1 MSDDFSFASS
11 GLAPN
16 LRVASFRGS
25 EGLSRCYWFDVFLT
39 VAADLDIDAMDV
51 IGSRGTLAIKAANA
65 LPDVIQGIITE
76 VELLRSIKNDL
87 LTSSSLYRVRLAPQ
101 LSALALTKHSRI
113 FTNDTVLDVI
123 RAVLEEEGL
132 STDDYEI
139 RGSGTY
145 QVESMITQYKES
157 SLDFLQR
164 WMEREGLYY
173 YFEHGD
179 SSEKLIITDDKSQHE
194 PVPMMLGPVPYRPS
208 SGTDGSAG
216 IHFQD
221 VNIKHVARPGRVR
234 LSDYD
239 YKKPRLDLTSQTAV
253 VGTGLG
259 VVSTYGQRYFTPAE
273 GARLARIRSEEM
285 QVAGMSYDFAGPVH
299 RLHPG
304 FTFELGEHPKLALN
318 QPYLLLEVEHFGYS
332 SHDAGAWGDAIKHEY
347 EDIYRVRAKVLPT
360 DVQYRHAS
368 NTAWPSIDGFE
379 NATVDG
385 PATSEYAQI
394 DEDGRY
400 SVKFRFDEGTL
411 KDGKASTFVRMM
423 QPHGGSIEGFHFPL
437 RKDTEV
443 LCAFLGGDADRP
455 VIIGVVPNA
464 LTPSNVVSSN
474 NTQNIIQTGSATYIT
489 IEDKKGEQYF
499 NLFCPYFPGENANLY
514 LGIDRPVGGHAL
526 TKPHAPEV
534 NEQGE
539 YVHAFSNPNF
549 DLRTTGKGQLWTGK
563 ALNIVSESF
572 MQLDSHHDI
581 VFHAACNWFRHIEGT
596 STEHLVGA
604 FTQIIDGAVTET
616 WKSTY
621 TLDITGAATET
632 LKSSLSQTVT
642 GDVTQTYKAKHT
654 LSVTGTQGMT
664 ITGATSH
671 THQNGLNV
679 TVNAA
684 LSEHNA
690 NANYKLEV
698 KTTANMHAT
707 DQFNIRGDVKAKLSS
722 VDTLVEGD
730 ATVTVNGTNKVT
742 IGPKNVTVNG
752 SEIIKLNGPAVIEI
766 TGGNVTISGGDIKV
780 TGSGT
785 IREEAT
791 GSFLIAGNA
800 TAIYGGPVVSV
811 QGGVIKLNC

>member
-1 MSDDFSFASS
+1 
-11 GLAPN
+11 
-16 LRVASFRGS
+16 
-25 EGLSRCYWFDVFLT
+25 
-39 VAADLDIDAMDV
+39 
-51 IGSRGTLAIKAANA
+51 
-65 LPDVIQGIITE
+65 
-76 VELLRSIKNDL
+76 
-87 LTSSSLYRVRLAPQ
+87 VRLAPQ

-499 NLFCPYFPGENANLY
+499 NLFCPYSPGENANLY

>member
-1 MSDDFSFASS
+1 MSDDFSFVSS
-11 GLAPN
+11 GLPGS

-25 EGLSRCYWFDVFLT
+25 EGLSRCYWFDIYVT
-39 VAADLDIDAMDV
+39 VAADLDIDTMDV
-51 IGSRGTLAIKAANA
+51 IGSRGTLTVNV
-65 LPDVIQGIITE
+65 PGSVGDTIQGIITE
-76 VELLRSIKNDL
+76 VQLLRSIKRDL
-87 LTSSSLYRVRLAPQ
+87 LTASSLYRVRLAPQ

-157 SLDFLQR
+157 SLDFLSR

-173 YFEHGD
+173 YFEHGE

-194 PVPMMLGPVPYRPS
+194 PVPMLFGAVPYRPAN
-208 SGTDGSAG
+208 GGDGSAG
-216 IHFQD
+216 AHFED
-221 VNIKHVARPGRVR
+221 VNIQYMARPGKVR
-234 LSDYD
+234 LADYD
-239 YKKPRLDLTSQTAV
+239 YKKPRLDLTSQAAI
-253 VGTGLG
+253 VGSGLG
-259 VVSTYGQRYFTPAE
+259 VVSTYGQRYFTPAD

-285 QVAGMSYDFAGPVH
+285 QVAGTKYDFSGPVR

-304 FTFELGEHPKLALN
+304 YTFELGEHPKMSLN
-318 QPYLLLEVEHFGYS
+318 QPYLLLEVEHHGYS
-332 SHDAGAWGDAIKHEY
+332 SHGAEAWGNAIKHEFD
-347 EDIYRVRAKVLPT
+347 EVYRVETKVLPA

-368 NTAWPSIDGFE
+368 TTAWPSIDGFE

-437 RKDTEV
+437 RKETEV

-499 NLFCPYFPGENANLY
+499 NLFCPYLPGENANLY
-514 LGIDRPVGGHAL
+514 LGIDRPAGQHAL

-549 DLRTTGKGQLWTGK
+549 DLRTTGKGQIWTGK

-572 MQLDSHHDI
+572 MQLDSHNDV
-581 VFHAACNWFRHIEGT
+581 VFHAAGCWFRHIEGT

-604 FTQIIDGAVTET
+604 FTQTIDGAVSET

-632 LKSSLSQTVT
+632 LKSTLTQSVT
-642 GDVTQTYKAKHT
+642 GDVTQTYSAKHT

-664 ITGATSH
+664 VTGATSH

-698 KTTANMHAT
+698 KSTANMHAT
-707 DQFNIRGDVKAKLSS
+707 DQFNIRGDVTAKLSS
-722 VDTLVEGD
+722 PDTTVEGD
-730 ATVTVNGTNKVT
+730 KTVTVNGTNKVT

-752 SEIIKLNGPAVIEI
+752 SELIKLNGPTAIEI
-766 TGGNVTISGGDIKV
+766 TGGNITISGGNIAV
-780 TGSGT
+780 TGTGT